1 MNISMRDMLMA
12 GVHFGHQTRFW
23 NPKMAPY
30 IFGSRNKIHIINL
43 EKTVPAFN
51 DALLELRNLGSRKN
65 KILFVGTK
73 RAAAKV
79 IREQALRVGMP
90 FVDQRWLGGMLTNYK
105 TIRQSIKRLKEL
117 EIQAGDGTFE
127 MLTKKEALQ
136 KRRLMD
142 KLERSL
148 GGIKD
153 MGGLPDAVFVVDVL
167 HEHIAV
173 SEANK
178 LGIPVFGIVDT
189 NSDPAGVDYVIPGND
204 DAIRAIRLYVTTV
217 ADAIQ
222 EGIDNAAGAV
232 RPDEFVEVDDT
243 LEAAESVPVAPISEP
258 TISEPTG
265 SEPAGSGPAAGEPAA
280 ASGPTPDAGA
290 AAPPVVEAPGDAP
303 SAAATPA
310 QAEAP
315 AQTEAPDTDASD
327 EVKE

>member
-1 MNISMRDMLMA
+1 MNDISMRDMLAA

-23 NPKMAPY
+23 NPKMAPF

-43 EKTVPAFN
+43 EKTVPAFR
-51 DALLELRNLGSRKN
+51 AVLLELRNLGTRGS

-73 RAAAKV
+73 RAATKV
-79 IREQALRVGMP
+79 ISEQAKRVGMP

-117 EIQAGDGTFE
+117 EIQATDGTFE

-136 KRRLMD
+136 KSRLMD

-153 MGGLPDAVFVVDVL
+153 MGGLPDALFVVDVQ

-189 NSDPAGVDYVIPGND
+189 NSDPDGIDYIIPGND
-204 DAIRAIRLYVTTV
+204 DAIRAIRLYVTAV

-222 EGIDNAAGAV
+222 EGKEAAAGDV
-232 RPDEFVEVDDT
+232 HPDEFIEVDDLAEPPKVVIT
-243 LEAAESVPVAPISEP
+243 AKATAKKVTAKAVADESSVEEVVAADEVTADKTSVDESTE
-258 TISEPTG
+258 
-265 SEPAGSGPAAGEPAA
+265 
-280 ASGPTPDAGA
+280 
-290 AAPPVVEAPGDAP
+290 P
-303 SAAATPA
+303 SAKS
-310 QAEAP
+310 E
-315 AQTEAPDTDASD
+315 E
-327 EVKE
+327 